1 MARSRKKKN
10 IITPTPGWAVYLRT
24 SDEEAQNP
32 EASQARQRFLIEK
45 AVLDHSDMPVFG
57 EYIDLLTGRTPNR
70 ISYQR
75 MLEDARTAK
84 FSHVIVERADRFGR
98 NDTEAL
104 RAIDELDEFG
114 VAVRFANQPGLNPM
128 SPDDR
133 VIVALSFTLAR
144 RESMMT
150 SLRIKGAVDAKRE
163 NGGYVG
169 AVPDGYISV
178 EDEQPHRKNYARRTH
193 HIEPD
198 PERAP
203 IWRLAWDLLL
213 EDRLTLAEIAEEL
226 HAKGYRYRSGR
237 PFIQVKANGKRKA
250 NYNTMAYIFHN
261 WTHAGWIVNEEKGIL
276 PKTQR
281 GNWEPIVSTQE
292 FERGLEILE
301 KRTQHRYARRKH
313 NYLLRGLVFL
323 SAAPSDPT
331 KPGEKLYRL
340 TCSTSNIGRSGG
352 GTAHYR
358 LQKHPIHFV
367 CNDVENQLAELLQI
381 VQIDESLL
389 PQIREYYINEVA
401 DKLGR
406 LRPDERVEIER
417 ALKQI
422 DEEEARVLR
431 LFAASMVTEENWRNL
446 WAEWQDKRNKLRINL
461 DLLDEK
467 CENYI
472 DDLDQALTIITKLGI
487 LYKTL
492 EHAQKKELLK
502 NVVERVVVNLKG
514 EIERVDLL
522 PPFAYLYEICEKVQD
537 GEETSENASETQTG
551 DIVATCSSQVLLGE
565 HGRIRTYNQLIKS
578 QLRCHCATCPLQK
591 KEYIRFCLD

>member
-1 MARSRKKKN
+1 MARSRKNKK

-45 AVLDHSDMPVFG
+45 AVLDHSDMPLFG
-57 EYIDLLTGRTPNR
+57 EYIDLLTGRTPYR
-70 ISYQR
+70 TSYQR
-75 MLEDARTAK
+75 MLEDARMAK

-114 VAVRFANQPGLNPM
+114 VAVRFANQPDLNPM

-150 SLRIKGAVDAKRE
+150 SMRIKGAIEAKRDS
-163 NGGYVG
+163 GGYVG
-169 AVPDGYISV
+169 CVPDGYISV

-226 HAKGYRYRSGR
+226 HTRGYRYRSGR
-237 PFIQVKANGKRKA
+237 PFIQVKSNGKRKA

-261 WTHAGWIVNEEKGIL
+261 WTYTGWIVDEENGIL

-281 GNWEPIVSTQE
+281 GSWEPIISTPE
-292 FERGLEILE
+292 FELGLAILD
-301 KRTQHRYARRKH
+301 RRSQHKYAKRKH
-313 NYLLRGLVFL
+313 NYLLKGLVFL
-323 SAAPSDPT
+323 IASSSDPT
-331 KPGEKLYRL
+331 QQGNKLYKL
-340 TCSTSNIGRSGG
+340 TGSTSNAGRKGG
-352 GTAHYR
+352 GTSHYR
-358 LQKHPIHFV
+358 LPKHPIHFS
-367 CNDVENQLAELLQI
+367 CQEIENKVSQHLQY
-381 VQIDESLL
+381 VQVDESHVPL
-389 PQIREYYINEVA
+389 IRDYYINEIA
-401 DKLGR
+401 DELGQ
-406 LRPDERVEIER
+406 LRPDERTEIER

-431 LFAASMVTEENWRNL
+431 LYAASMVTEENWRNL
-446 WAEWQDKRNKLRINL
+446 WAEWQDKRHTLRESL
-461 DLLDEK
+461 DLLDQK
-467 CENYI
+467 CDNYI
-472 DDLDQALTIITKLGI
+472 DDLDDALTIMTKLSI
-487 LYKTL
+487 LYETL
-492 EHAQKKELLK
+492 SRSDQKELLR
-502 NVVERVVVNLKG
+502 NVVKRVVVNLEG

-522 PPFAYLYEICEKVQD
+522 PPFAYLQEVYTNVNGDEEKTETNAEIE
-537 GEETSENASETQTG
+537 TG
-551 DIVATCSSQVLLGE
+551 DTNNATCSTQVLCSAPD
-565 HGRIRTYNQLIKS
+565 RIRTYDSRFRKPKLF
-578 QLRCHCATCPLQK
+578 PLS
-591 KEYIRFCLD
+591 YWSINPL